1 MGWRVIFVERGGRG
15 ESEGFFAQG
24 VRSMF
29 CDDMFCDEDNLRRER
44 RGVSY
49 ILLRV
54 PLMSALIVFGLA
66 N

>member
-1 MGWRVIFVERGGRG
+1 MWKEVDKEGDCR
-15 ESEGFFAQG
+15 SKGFFAQSVG

-29 CDDMFCDEDNLRRER
+29 CDGDNLQRKR